1 MTNIFAPFEPEGDE
15 PRRRRFKPIP
25 VRVLLPNMITLLS
38 LCLGL
43 TAIRMAMEG
52 RLELAIGA
60 IVLAGVLD
68 ALDGRIA
75 RLLQTSSRFGAELDS
90 LADFV
95 CFGVAPGIILFQ
107 WGISNLRGVGWIA
120 ILVYAMCAALRLA
133 RFNVMLEDPTRPAFA
148 GNFFVGMP
156 APAAALVVLLPVYL
170 GFLGLPQTI
179 VTSVFAMLYVLAI
192 ALVMVSR
199 IPTWSGKKVGSRVPR
214 EYVLAVFVL
223 VVLFT
228 ALLISYPWEVLSIGS
243 LLYLAA
249 IPVAYMHYKKLERI
263 HLAAAGGTVHPPA
276 EPDEPDEEDRPSR
289 FN

>member
-43 TAIRMAMEG
+43 TGIRFALED

-60 IVLAGVLD
+60 IILAAVLD

-75 RLLQTSSRFGAELDS
+75 RLLQSTSRFGAELDS

-95 CFGVAPGIILFQ
+95 CFGVVPGIILYR
-107 WGISNLRGVGWIA
+107 WGLGDLRNFGWIA
-120 ILVYAMCAALRLA
+120 TLVFAMCAALRLA

-156 APAAALVVLLPVYL
+156 APAAAIVVMLPAYL
-170 GFLGLPQTI
+170 EFLGVPPSTALT
-179 VTSVFAMLYVLAI
+179 VFALLYVIAI
-192 ALVMVSR
+192 ALLMVSR
-199 IPTWSGKKVGSRVPR
+199 VPTWSGKRVGTRVPR
-214 EYVLAVFVL
+214 DYVLALFVL
-223 VVLFT
+223 VVLFA
-228 ALLISYPWEVLSIGS
+228 ALLLSYPWELLTLGS

-249 IPVAYMHYKKLERI
+249 IPVAAAHYKRLERA
-263 HLAAAGGTVHPPA
+263 HMPAGGTVEMQPPA
-276 EPDEPDEEDRPSR
+276 QEEARPDRL
-289 FN
+289 N

>member
-25 VRVLLPNMITLLS
+25 VRMLLPNMITLLS

-43 TAIRMAMEG
+43 TGIRFALED

-60 IVLAGVLD
+60 IILAAVLD

-75 RLLQTSSRFGAELDS
+75 RLLQSASRFGAELDS

-95 CFGVAPGIILFQ
+95 CFGVVPGIILYR
-107 WGISNLRGVGWIA
+107 WGLGDLRNVGWIA
-120 ILVYAMCAALRLA
+120 TLVFAMCAALRLA

-156 APAAALVVLLPVYL
+156 APAAAIVVMLPAYL
-170 GFLGLPQTI
+170 EFLGLPQSFALT
-179 VTSVFAMLYVLAI
+179 VFALFYVLAI
-192 ALVMVSR
+192 ALLMVSR
-199 IPTWSGKKVGSRVPR
+199 VPTWSGKKVGTRVPR
-214 EYVLAVFVL
+214 DYVLALFVL
-223 VVLFT
+223 VVMFA
-228 ALLISYPWEVLSIGS
+228 ALLLSYPWELLTVGS

-249 IPVAYMHYKKLERI
+249 IPVAAAHYKRLERA
-263 HLAAAGGTVHPPA
+263 HMPAGGTVEMQPPA
-276 EPDEPDEEDRPSR
+276 QEEARPDRL
-289 FN
+289 N

>member
-25 VRVLLPNMITLLS
+25 VRVLLPNMITLLA

-43 TAIRMAMEG
+43 TAIRMAVEG

-60 IVLAGVLD
+60 IVIAGVLD

-95 CFGVAPGIILFQ
+95 CFGVAPGIILFE
-107 WGISNLRGVGWIA
+107 WGISGLRGVGWIA

-148 GNFFVGMP
+148 GNFFVGVP
-156 APAAALVVLLPVYL
+156 APAAALIVLLPVYL

-179 VTSVFAMLYVLAI
+179 VTSGIAMLYVLAI
-192 ALVMVSR
+192 ALLMVSR
-199 IPTWSGKKVGSRVPR
+199 IPTWSGKKVGARVPR

-223 VVLFT
+223 VVFFA

-243 LLYLAA
+243 LLYLAV
-249 IPVAYMHYKKLERI
+249 IPLAYMHYRKLERA
-263 HLAAAGGTVHPPA
+263 HLVAAGGTVHPPA
-276 EPDEPDEEDRPSR
+276 EPAEEDRPGR
-289 FN
+289 LN